1 MAASGDYFT
10 GDDLDDLFTLIDGG
24 FLDDNDEF
32 NQEIDH
38 IATEVASNEE
48 NISRFK
54 CNQCEKV
61 CKSQRGLTRHTNVKH
76 GIPPP
81 ATATD
86 PASNMSPEVNLA
98 PLEMSMKKL
107 HPLQLKVMVKN
118 CAENLS
124 NDLCFPVKVR
134 SVFCSSQFSFS
145 NEDAEKLWYQLRDI
159 IDCYNGDAEK
169 FYSKFYTLFLDNIL
183 PGKFVDKNLTNTLLA
198 EVANGLLAHLS
209 GSNKITTEPGEK
221 LLNLPDKEM
230 KSIQYLAGY
239 VIHKLYTRFRFSKN
253 SASYFHQQCYLIL
266 HACKVET
273 DDSQTLI
280 DARDRGGL

>member
-1 MAASGDYFT
+1 M
-10 GDDLDDLFTLIDGG
+10 
-24 FLDDNDEF
+24 
-32 NQEIDH
+32 
-38 IATEVASNEE
+38 
-48 NISRFK
+48 
-54 CNQCEKV
+54 
-61 CKSQRGLTRHTNVKH
+61 
-76 GIPPP
+76 
-81 ATATD
+81 
-86 PASNMSPEVNLA
+86 
-98 PLEMSMKKL
+98 
-107 HPLQLKVMVKN
+107 KVMVKN
-118 CAENLS
+118 CARTLENLS